1 MMMYENLF
9 RQEIW
14 EELQDELLEIENE
27 VILDQLNKLHN
38 RRGYTTSDY
47 QNNYDEY

>member
-1 MMMYENLF
+1 MFDQGYQF
-9 RQEIW
+9 RQEAW
-14 EELQDELLEIENE
+14 EEYQEELAEVENE
-27 VILDQLNKLHN
+27 TILNALNKLHN